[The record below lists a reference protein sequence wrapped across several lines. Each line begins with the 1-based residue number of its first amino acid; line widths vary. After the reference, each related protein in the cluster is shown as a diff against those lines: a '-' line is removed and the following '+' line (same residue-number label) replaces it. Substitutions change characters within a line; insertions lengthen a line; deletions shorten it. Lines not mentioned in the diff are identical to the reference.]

1 MEKIKCIF
9 KGVNEKHGRVMNIPN
24 DDKYVRDFL
33 GGEITVIP
41 VFNDIKIICNEKG
54 AYLGLQENFHAFI
67 SGLHEVVFGT
77 AIICSMKDGKFTDI
91 SISLEDWKLILEAWG
106 N

>member
-9 KGVNEKHGRVMNIPN
+9 KEVNEKHGRVMYIPN
-24 DDKYVRDFL
+24 NDEYVRNLF
-33 GGEITVIP
+33 GGEFDVIP
-41 VFNDIKIICNEKG
+41 VFNDIKIICNEKSCFLG
-54 AYLGLQENFHAFI
+54 APANFLAFI
-67 SGLHEVVFGT
+67 SGLYDVVFGT
-77 AIICSMKDGKFTDI
+77 AIICSIKDGKFTDI